1 MGAAA
6 TLFGGGTA
14 QALGA
19 AITGVAG
26 ADAAFDKNVY
36 FEKSMVAILSK
47 MVAMRK
53 QVLVRMRAGLGRT
66 DSQYPL
72 TRALVDLE
80 DYYIS
85 GTIPGAIIAIAET
98 AGAESNKADEKLEAI
113 EIRREL
119 GFSTQTIRD
128 RIREMLT
135 KIEALSSG
143 DALILA
149 NAPPVNDNELVKGI
163 FADLFPNK
171 EWLTEP
177 DSAKE
182 SLRVRVTYGDRSE
195 ADLRAWES
203 KLGIPN

>member
-1 MGAAA
+1 MQDG
-6 TLFGGGTA
+6 
-14 QALGA
+14 
-19 AITGVAG
+19 
-26 ADAAFDKNVY
+26 
-36 FEKSMVAILSK
+36 
-47 MVAMRK
+47 
-53 QVLVRMRAGLGRT
+53 
-66 DSQYPL
+66 
-72 TRALVDLE
+72 
-80 DYYIS
+80 
-85 GTIPGAIIAIAET
+85 
-98 AGAESNKADEKLEAI
+98 
-113 EIRREL
+113 
-119 GFSTQTIRD
+119 IRD